1 MGGQWSV
8 CNDNWQ
14 CCRYCMR
21 KNRRQWLAWCSASTV
36 ANHAGTV
43 AAVVDVGAELDH
55 AHERLAAAAAAAELC
70 RRRHD
75 AAA

>member
-1 MGGQWSV
+1 V

-14 CCRYCMR
+14 CCRYGMR
-21 KNRRQWLAWCSASTV
+21 KSRRQWLAWCSASTV

-70 RRRHD
+70 GRRHD